1 MTVHLRPFQVA
12 LDADIDAAWAGGAQ
26 NVLAVSPTGSGKT
39 VLFSHKLRQHK
50 GASVAIAHRQEL
62 VGQIS
67 LALARNGVRHRI
79 IGPAD
84 LVKRVIVPV
93 HMAELGTCLYD
104 PNAPCAVAG
113 VDTLIRMDPTPWFR
127 QVTKWITDE
136 AHHVLADNKWGQAC
150 EMFPNAQGLGVTALA
165 HRADRKGLGRHAD
178 GIFDKLVLGPS
189 QRDLIDDGYLVDY
202 RVFVSPDVVDVSDVP
217 IGANGDFVQ
226 QKLRAAVH
234 REKRLVGNVVGHYLR
249 HARGKRGITFAVDI
263 EAATELAAAYRAAG
277 VPAEVVSSKTPE
289 PLRFAI
295 LRRFRSGE
303 ILQLVNV
310 DLLGEGVDV
319 PGVHCVSMARHT
331 ASFQLFVQQ
340 MGRALRLLLAPH
352 LLENWGDFT
361 REERRAFIA
370 SSEKPRAIILDHVG
384 NFSRMVE
391 RYGVPDVTRAHSLD
405 AGERRSRGGASDVIP
420 TRACP
425 MCTAAY
431 LRIETAC
438 PECGY
443 APIPTGRSS
452 PEQVDGDLTE
462 LDPATL
468 ARLRGE
474 TARIDAAP
482 AYPPGLPAAAYGAMK
497 RTHWERQQ
505 AQTKLREAIAW
516 WAGYQKALGRPDRE
530 SYRRFFFTFGTDVA
544 TAQTLGRPEAEAL
557 AARIVERLAVDG
569 VVITPQT
576 PPPPPGALPT

>member
-1 MTVHLRPFQVA
+1 MTVHLRPFQTE
-12 LDADIDAAWAGGAQ
+12 LDANIDTAWAEGAQ

-39 VLFSHKLRQHK
+39 VLFSHKLRQHR

-67 LALARNGVRHRI
+67 LSLARNGVRHRI
-79 IGPAD
+79 IGPTD
-84 LVKRVIVPV
+84 LVKRVIVPA
-93 HMAELGTCLYD
+93 HMAELGACFYD

-113 VDTLIRMDPTPWFR
+113 VDTLIRMDPTPWHL

-136 AHHVLADNKWGQAC
+136 AHHVLADNKWGKAC
-150 EMFPNAQGLGVTALA
+150 EMFPNAQGLGVTATPG
-165 HRADRKGLGRHAD
+165 RADRKGLGRHAD
-178 GIFDKLVLGPS
+178 GVFDRMVVGPS
-189 QRDLIDDGYLVDY
+189 MRDLINDGYLTDY
-202 RVFVSPDVVDVSDVP
+202 RVWVAPEVVDVSDVP

-226 QKLRAAVH
+226 PKLRAAVH
-234 REKRLVGNVVGHYLR
+234 RSKKLVGDVVQHYLR

-277 VPAEVVSSKTPE
+277 VPAEVVSSKTPDA
-289 PLRFAI
+289 LRVSV
-295 LRRFRSGE
+295 LRRFRAGE
-303 ILQLVNV
+303 VLQLVNV
-310 DLLGEGVDV
+310 DLFGEGFDV
-319 PGVHCVSMARHT
+319 PRVECVSMARHT
-331 ASFQLFVQQ
+331 ASFPLFAQQ
-340 MGRALRLLLAPH
+340 FGRALRLQLAPH
-352 LLENWGDFT
+352 LIENWGDFT
-361 REERRAFIA
+361 SEERRAYIA
-370 SSEKPRAIILDHVG
+370 GGEKPRALVIDHVG
-384 NFSRMVE
+384 NVARH
-391 RYGVPDVTRAHSLD
+391 GLPDMPRAWSLD

-420 TRACP
+420 TRSCP

-443 APIPTGRSS
+443 SPVPAGRST

-474 TARIDAAP
+474 SARIDAAP
-482 AYPPGLPAAAYGAMK
+482 TFPPNLPAAVYGAMK
-497 RTHWERQQ
+497 RQHWERQQ
-505 AQTKLREAIAW
+505 AQAKLREAIAW

-530 SYRRFFFTFGTDVA
+530 SYRRFFFMFGTDVA

-576 PPPPPGALPT
+576 PPPPPGDLAP

>member
-1 MTVHLRPFQVA
+1 MTVHLRPFQVD
-12 LDADIDAAWAGGAQ
+12 LDAGIDAAWAGGAQ

-39 VLFSHKLRQHK
+39 VLFSHKILQHK

-79 IGPAD
+79 IGPQE

-93 HMAELGTCLYD
+93 HMAELGACLYD

-127 QVTKWITDE
+127 QVTRWITDE
-136 AHHVLADNKWGQAC
+136 AHHVLAENKWGQAC
-150 EMFPNAQGLGVTALA
+150 AMFPNAQGLGVTALA

-178 GIFDKLVLGPS
+178 GVFDRMVLGPN
-189 QRDLIDDGYLVDY
+189 QRDLISDGYLVDY
-202 RVFVSPDVVDVSDVP
+202 RVFVSPEVVDVSEVP
-217 IGANGDFVQ
+217 IGASGDFVQ
-226 QKLRAAVH
+226 QKLREAVH
-234 REKRLVGNVVGHYLR
+234 RERRLVGNVVEHYLR
-249 HARGKRGITFAVDI
+249 HALGKRGITFAVDI
-263 EAATELAAAYRAAG
+263 ESAIELAAAYRAAG

-289 PLRFAI
+289 PLRFSI
-295 LRRFRSGE
+295 LRRFRAGE
-303 ILQLVNV
+303 VLQLVNV

-319 PGVHCVSMARHT
+319 PGVYCVSMARHT
-331 ASFQLFVQQ
+331 ASLQVFVQQ
-340 MGRALRLLLAPH
+340 LGRALRLLLPPH
-352 LLENWGDFT
+352 VLQNWGDLT
-361 REERRAFIA
+361 RAERLAAIA

-384 NFSRMVE
+384 NFSRMVAK
-391 RYGVPDVTRAHSLD
+391 YGMPDVTKAHTLD

-420 TRACP
+420 IRACP

-431 LRIETAC
+431 LRVKTAC

-443 APIPTGRSS
+443 TPVPAARTA

-468 ARLRGE
+468 AQLRGE
-474 TARIDAAP
+474 AARIDGPP

-497 RTHWERQQ
+497 RVHWERQQ
-505 AQTKLREAIAW
+505 AQAKLREAMAW

-530 SYRRFFFTFGTDVA
+530 SYRRFFFMFGTDVA

-557 AARIVERLAVDG
+557 TAQIVERLAVDG
-569 VVITPQT
+569 VVITPHT
-576 PPPPPGALPT
+576 PPPPPGDLAP

>member
-1 MTVHLRPFQVA
+1 VTVHLRPFQVD
-12 LDADIDAAWAGGAQ
+12 LDAGIDAAWAGGAQ

-39 VLFSHKLRQHK
+39 VLFSHKILQHK

-79 IGPAD
+79 IGPQE

-93 HMAELGTCLYD
+93 HMAELGACLYD

-127 QVTKWITDE
+127 QVTRWITDE
-136 AHHVLADNKWGQAC
+136 AHHVLAENKWGQAC
-150 EMFPNAQGLGVTALA
+150 AMFPNAQGLGVTALA

-178 GIFDKLVLGPS
+178 GVFDRMVLGPN
-189 QRDLIDDGYLVDY
+189 QRDLISDGYLVDY
-202 RVFVSPDVVDVSDVP
+202 RVFVSPEVVDVSEVP
-217 IGANGDFVQ
+217 IGASGDFVQ
-226 QKLRAAVH
+226 QKLREAVH
-234 REKRLVGNVVGHYLR
+234 RERRLVGNVVEHYLR
-249 HARGKRGITFAVDI
+249 HALGKRGITFAVDI
-263 EAATELAAAYRAAG
+263 ESAIELAAAYRAAG

-289 PLRFAI
+289 PLRFSI
-295 LRRFRSGE
+295 LRRFRAGE
-303 ILQLVNV
+303 VLQLVNV

-319 PGVHCVSMARHT
+319 PGVYCVSMARHT
-331 ASFQLFVQQ
+331 ASLQVFVQQ
-340 MGRALRLLLAPH
+340 LGRALRLLLPPH
-352 LLENWGDFT
+352 VLQNWGDLT
-361 REERRAFIA
+361 RAERLAAIA

-384 NFSRMVE
+384 NFSRMVAK
-391 RYGVPDVTRAHSLD
+391 YGMPDVTKAHTLD

-420 TRACP
+420 IRACP

-431 LRIETAC
+431 LRVKTAC

-443 APIPTGRSS
+443 TPVPAARTA

-468 ARLRGE
+468 AQLRGE
-474 TARIDAAP
+474 AARIDGPP

-497 RTHWERQQ
+497 RVHWERQQ
-505 AQTKLREAIAW
+505 AQAKLREAMAW

-530 SYRRFFFTFGTDVA
+530 SYRRFFFMFGTDVA

-557 AARIVERLAVDG
+557 TAQIVERLAVDG
-569 VVITPQT
+569 VVISGNTA
-576 PPPPPGALPT
+576 PPPPGEIPT

>member
-1 MTVHLRPFQVA
+1 MSVHLRPFQTE
-12 LDADIDAAWAGGAQ
+12 LDQNIDAAWAEGAQ

-39 VLFSHKLRQHK
+39 VLFSHKILQHK

-79 IGPAD
+79 IGPQE

-93 HMAELGTCLYD
+93 HMAELGACLYD

-127 QVTKWITDE
+127 QVTRWITDE
-136 AHHVLADNKWGQAC
+136 AHHVLAENKWGQAC
-150 EMFPNAQGLGVTALA
+150 AMFPNAQGLGVTALA

-178 GIFDKLVLGPS
+178 GVFDRMVLGPN
-189 QRDLIDDGYLVDY
+189 QRDLISDGYLVDY
-202 RVFVSPDVVDVSDVP
+202 RVFVSPEVVDVSEVP
-217 IGANGDFVQ
+217 IGASGDFVQ
-226 QKLRAAVH
+226 QKLREAVH
-234 REKRLVGNVVGHYLR
+234 RERRLVGNVVEHYLR
-249 HARGKRGITFAVDI
+249 HALGKRGITFAVDI
-263 EAATELAAAYRAAG
+263 ESAIELAAAYRAAG

-289 PLRFAI
+289 PLRFSI
-295 LRRFRSGE
+295 LRRFRAGE
-303 ILQLVNV
+303 VLQLVNV

-319 PGVHCVSMARHT
+319 PGVYCVSMARHT
-331 ASFQLFVQQ
+331 ASLQVFVQQ
-340 MGRALRLLLAPH
+340 LGRALRLLLPPH
-352 LLENWGDFT
+352 VLQNWGDLT
-361 REERRAFIA
+361 RAERLAAIA

-384 NFSRMVE
+384 NFSRMVAK
-391 RYGVPDVTRAHSLD
+391 YGMPDVTKAHTLD

-420 TRACP
+420 IRACP

-431 LRIETAC
+431 LRVETAC
-438 PECGY
+438 PECDY
-443 APIPTGRSS
+443 TPVPAARTA

-462 LDPATL
+462 LDPLTL
-468 ARLRGE
+468 VQLRGE
-474 TARIDAAP
+474 AARIDGPP

-497 RTHWERQQ
+497 RVHWERQQ
-505 AQTKLREAIAW
+505 AQAKLREAMAW

-530 SYRRFFFTFGTDVA
+530 SYRRFFFMFGTDVA

-557 AARIVERLAVDG
+557 TAQIVERLSVDG
-569 VVITPQT
+569 VVISGNTA
-576 PPPPPGALPT
+576 PPPPGEIPT

>member
-1 MTVHLRPFQVA
+1 MTVHLRPFQVD
-12 LDADIDAAWAGGAQ
+12 LDAGIDAAWAGGAQ

-39 VLFSHKLRQHK
+39 VLFSHKILQHK

-79 IGPAD
+79 IGPQE

-93 HMAELGTCLYD
+93 HMAELGACLYD

-127 QVTKWITDE
+127 QVTRWITDE
-136 AHHVLADNKWGQAC
+136 AHHVLAENKWGQAC
-150 EMFPNAQGLGVTALA
+150 AMFPNAQGLGVTALA

-178 GIFDKLVLGPS
+178 GVFDRMVLGPN
-189 QRDLIDDGYLVDY
+189 QRDLISDGYLVDY
-202 RVFVSPDVVDVSDVP
+202 RVFVSPEVVDVSEVP
-217 IGANGDFVQ
+217 IGASGDFVQ
-226 QKLRAAVH
+226 QKLREAVH
-234 REKRLVGNVVGHYLR
+234 RERRLVGNVVEHYLR
-249 HARGKRGITFAVDI
+249 HALGKRGITFAVDI
-263 EAATELAAAYRAAG
+263 ESAIELAAAYRAAG

-289 PLRFAI
+289 PLRFSI
-295 LRRFRSGE
+295 LRRFRAGE
-303 ILQLVNV
+303 VLQLVNV

-319 PGVHCVSMARHT
+319 PGVYCVSMARHT
-331 ASFQLFVQQ
+331 ASLQVFVQQ
-340 MGRALRLLLAPH
+340 LGRALRLLLPPH
-352 LLENWGDFT
+352 VLQNWGDLT
-361 REERRAFIA
+361 RAERLAAIA

-384 NFSRMVE
+384 NFSRMVAK
-391 RYGVPDVTRAHSLD
+391 YGMPDVTKAHTLD

-420 TRACP
+420 IRACP

-431 LRIETAC
+431 LRVKTAC

-443 APIPTGRSS
+443 TPVPAARTA

-468 ARLRGE
+468 AQLRSSA
-474 TARIDAAP
+474 ARIDGPP

-497 RTHWERQQ
+497 RVHWERQQ
-505 AQTKLREAIAW
+505 AQAKLREAMAW

-530 SYRRFFFTFGTDVA
+530 SYRRFFFMFGTDVA

-557 AARIVERLAVDG
+557 TAQIVERLAVDG
-569 VVITPQT
+569 VVISGNTA
-576 PPPPPGALPT
+576 PPPPGEIPT